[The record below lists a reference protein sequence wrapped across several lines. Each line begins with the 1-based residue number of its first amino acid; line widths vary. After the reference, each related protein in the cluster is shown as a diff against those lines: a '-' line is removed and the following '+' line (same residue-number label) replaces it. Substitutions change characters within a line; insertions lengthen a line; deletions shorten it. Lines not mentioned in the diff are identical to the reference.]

1 MGRLLK
7 PWLLNTWKAGKCSA
21 QDGSPLRVLAA
32 SVPQSRDHSKLSWF
46 DAPRAHQK
54 THPQL
59 WRHPVA
65 PLTCFKRR
73 TSHACKILQ
82 NIKTLKTSRDC
93 SMAVAAM
100 ELQQATLW
108 YQVGCFLSFDK
119 PSKLKG
125 WVEEPPLESVPD
137 RCQPAQH
144 CIHTGLVQN
153 TLNPNLAVSNF
164 VAEGPWKQPLW
175 IAGSDFVSLM
185 FLQGGIQTL
194 GKSEGTECASTI

>member
-1 MGRLLK
+1 MGRPLETLTIEYLK
-7 PWLLNTWKAGKCSA
+7 SGQVFSTKMEVHLGFWLQVFLKAEIIQNCL
-21 QDGSPLRVLAA
+21 GSMRLEHIR
-32 SVPQSRDHSKLSWF
+32 
-46 DAPRAHQK
+46 K

-59 WRHPVA
+59 WRHPAA
-65 PLTCFKRR
+65 PLTCFKRG

-125 WVEEPPLESVPD
+125 
-137 RCQPAQH
+137 
-144 CIHTGLVQN
+144 
-153 TLNPNLAVSNF
+153 
-164 VAEGPWKQPLW
+164 
-175 IAGSDFVSLM
+175 
-185 FLQGGIQTL
+185 
-194 GKSEGTECASTI
+194 

>member
-1 MGRLLK
+1 MGRFLK

-59 WRHPVA
+59 WRHPAA

-82 NIKTLKTSRDC
+82 NIKTLKTSRNC

-125 WVEEPPLESVPD
+125 W
-137 RCQPAQH
+137 
-144 CIHTGLVQN
+144 
-153 TLNPNLAVSNF
+153 
-164 VAEGPWKQPLW
+164 AE
-175 IAGSDFVSLM
+175 A
-185 FLQGGIQTL
+185 
-194 GKSEGTECASTI
+194 ASTWICPGSMSACSTQHPHGSCSEYIESKSSSSVQLRRWRALKAALVDSRVWFGFFDVFVQSYTNSWQKW

>member
-59 WRHPVA
+59 WRHPAA

-82 NIKTLKTSRDC
+82 NIKTLKTSRNC
-93 SMAVAAM
+93 SMTVAAM

-108 YQVGCFLSFDK
+108 YQVECFLACQFDQ
-119 PSKLKG
+119 PSKS
-125 WVEEPPLESVPD
+125 PLESVPD
-137 RCQPAQH
+137 RCLPAQH

-175 IAGSDFVSLM
+175 IQGSGLVSLM
-185 FLQGGIQTL
+185 FLYRAIYKLLAKMRGEIALLQS
-194 GKSEGTECASTI
+194 K